1 MRLKVG
7 VLPFGGW
14 SRLFAAAALAW
25 WTVAI
30 NGEQAG
36 NPQGAR
42 PTLIKKA
49 HDNEPVR
56 GLAFSSDGRYLITM
70 GNGTGKRWQQTL
82 PGGQGVVEGS
92 RIVEVKIWETP
103 RGNLVRTIES
113 QRGSLEG
120 WIVDEAH
127 GLLATGSDLEVV
139 NLWEIPSGRVAGA
152 FAGTR
157 PMGFTAD
164 GTSLWVQLH
173 RSFSVVNGR
182 PVFQPFDAWSAYD
195 VRTGRLVAPSEP
207 TLLSSDGIL
216 RTGAWMFLS
225 SRAQVAAIL
234 FPDRVEIRDPVTG
247 QVLRRLATSFSF
259 FSGRAALS
267 ADGSRFALA
276 RGSKEEIAVE
286 VWNVATGERLWNEV
300 AERPVADRELLV
312 RESAGT
318 SMSLDSFKVPEL
330 LFSPDSQT
338 LVGWHQWG
346 DYDSALRV
354 WDVTTGRGKT
364 IIRSER
370 DKEMQL
376 RDVAFTPDGS
386 ALAISR
392 SSELRSFSDAGRS
405 RPRGK
410 PTGTVTL
417 AKLST
422 LEVFVEFA
430 QESDILEVALSPDVS
445 MLATGDANGD
455 VRIWRVPR

>member
-182 PVFQPFDAWSAYD
+182 PVFQPFDAWSA
-195 VRTGRLVAPSEP
+195 
-207 TLLSSDGIL
+207 
-216 RTGAWMFLS
+216 
-225 SRAQVAAIL
+225 
-234 FPDRVEIRDPVTG
+234 
-247 QVLRRLATSFSF
+247 
-259 FSGRAALS
+259 
-267 ADGSRFALA
+267 
-276 RGSKEEIAVE
+276 
-286 VWNVATGERLWNEV
+286 
-300 AERPVADRELLV
+300 
-312 RESAGT
+312 
-318 SMSLDSFKVPEL
+318 
-330 LFSPDSQT
+330 
-338 LVGWHQWG
+338 
-346 DYDSALRV
+346 
-354 WDVTTGRGKT
+354 
-364 IIRSER
+364 
-370 DKEMQL
+370 
-376 RDVAFTPDGS
+376 
-386 ALAISR
+386 AISP
-392 SSELRSFSDAGRS
+392 A
-405 RPRGK
+405 PPA
-410 PTGTVTL
+410 PTIT
-417 AKLST
+417 AS
-422 LEVFVEFA
+422 
-430 QESDILEVALSPDVS
+430 
-445 MLATGDANGD
+445 
-455 VRIWRVPR
+455 